1 LYRRSKKLQDY
12 DERMAVLVQVV
23 EGERFGRFYLPQGA
37 GVAFSRNLY
46 RWSPQIRREDGFARI
61 VWGLGTRA
69 VERVGNDFPRLVA
82 LSHPALHPD
91 DNPQAIHSYSQH
103 FVDVL
108 DLEVN
113 RLRSLGI
120 GEVLNPRYPSLRF
133 MAQVVEDG
141 SLITPRARLT
151 EAQLPNLVITFDEFL
166 RRTPFASTLSK
177 VLHILEENYHSA
189 VDVEFTFQIP
199 DTGAT
204 RPEARITLLQCRPQ
218 SRFLAARVVRV
229 PRQLSPED
237 VVFSTGFMVPQGYLQ
252 DIRFIVFVCPEA
264 YLALSRE
271 ADRKALGKAVSQLN
285 AALPEKSFI
294 CVGPG
299 RWGTTNTELG
309 VFVGYADVCHAGA
322 LVELS
327 GEGVGAGPE
336 PSLGTH
342 FFQDLMEAQIYP
354 IAIPLD
360 HKDTIFNRDFFY
372 GTPSS
377 LADVLGPDCRQS
389 DCLRLIKVASFKP
402 GHHLDLV
409 MDDESGQAVAF
420 LAADGGAAL

>member
-1 LYRRSKKLQDY
+1 
-12 DERMAVLVQVV
+12 
-23 EGERFGRFYLPQGA
+23 
-37 GVAFSRNLY
+37 
-46 RWSPQIRREDGFARI
+46 
-61 VWGLGTRA
+61 
-69 VERVGNDFPRLVA
+69 
-82 LSHPALHPD
+82 
-91 DNPQAIHSYSQH
+91 
-103 FVDVL
+103 
-108 DLEVN
+108 
-113 RLRSLGI
+113 
-120 GEVLNPRYPSLRF
+120 
-133 MAQVVEDG
+133 
-141 SLITPRARLT
+141 
-151 EAQLPNLVITFDEFL
+151 
-166 RRTPFASTLSK
+166 
-177 VLHILEENYHSA
+177 
-189 VDVEFTFQIP
+189 
-199 DTGAT
+199 
-204 RPEARITLLQCRPQ
+204 
-218 SRFLAARVVRV
+218 
-229 PRQLSPED
+229 
-237 VVFSTGFMVPQGYLQ
+237 MVPQGYLP
-252 DIRFIVFVCPEA
+252 DIRFVVFVCPEV
-264 YLALSRE
+264 YLALPRE